1 MQCGI
6 LDYIMEEEKYI
17 WKHWYNLN
25 KACSLGNNNVVSI
38 NVLVLTNLTWLYKKL
53 LNQFPLMLNENSLY
67 YSCKS
72 KIVPK

>member
-25 KACSLGNNNVVSI
+25 KVCSLGNNNVVSI

-67 YSCKS
+67 
-72 KIVPK
+72 